1 VEKRS
6 LCAASWLPCTVKK
19 QQQQQQQHQQMNV
32 NNTQREGIGHGR
44 QPAEDVKEKLERL
57 IDIFLSG
64 VLLSHALGIFFQW
77 FQVVRV
83 WQTMMVV
90 CLQLVWEP
98 KVV

>member
-1 VEKRS
+1 VEKSS

-19 QQQQQQQHQQMNV
+19 KNKQQQQQQMSI

-44 QPAEDVKEKLERL
+44 QPAEDIREKLERL

-64 VLLSHALGIFFQW
+64 ELLSHALGIFFQW
-77 FQVVRV
+77 LQVVRV
-83 WQTMMVV
+83 WQSMMVV